1 MDNVRREDAI
11 VGGLAVLL
19 IIVLVAFPW
28 FSIGVGPFSF
38 TLTATD
44 APDGWLGVL
53 ALIALIAL
61 IADLGVELFSPQTQ
75 VPAIADSRKMT
86 QFVLAAAA
94 AFFMALKFLF
104 HIGHF
109 SDLGWGFWVGAI
121 IVAVLVFLTA
131 QARTAGVSASPMP
144 TRRPAPSGGPTP
156 GPTSGSAPTSTPPPS
171 TPPPSSSPEPPSSP
185 PSGS

>member
-1 MDNVRREDAI
+1 MTMDNVRREDAI

-94 AFFMALKFLF
+94 ALFMALKFLF

-121 IVAVLVFLTA
+121 IAAALVFLTA
-131 QARTAGVSASPMP
+131 QARTAGVSASPRP
-144 TRRPAPSGGPTP
+144 TRRPVPSGGPTP
-156 GPTSGSAPTSTPPPS
+156 GSAPTSTPPPS
-171 TPPPSSSPEPPSSP
+171 TPPPSNSPEPPSSP

>member
-1 MDNVRREDAI
+1 VDNVKREDAI

-28 FSIGVGPFSF
+28 FSIGIGPFSF

-53 ALIALIAL
+53 AVIALIAL
-61 IADLGVELFSPQTQ
+61 IVDLGVELFSPQTQ

-94 AFFMALKFLF
+94 AFFMFLKFLF

-109 SDLGWGFWVGAI
+109 SDLGWGFWVGVI
-121 IVAVLVFLTA
+121 IVAALVFMTA
-131 QARTAGVSASPMP
+131 QARTAGVSAAPMP
-144 TRRPAPSGGPTP
+144 RRRPAPSNGPTP
-156 GPTSGSAPTSTPPPS
+156 DAGSTSTPPPS
-171 TPPPSSSPEPPSSP
+171 TPPPSSSSEPPSSSP
-185 PSGS
+185 GSR

>member
-1 MDNVRREDAI
+1 MTVENVKREDAI

-75 VPAIADSRKMT
+75 VPAISDSRKMT

-94 AFFMALKFLF
+94 AFFMFLKFLF

-109 SDLGWGFWVGAI
+109 SDLGWGFWVGL
-121 IVAVLVFLTA
+121 IVVAALVFLTM
-131 QARTAGVSASPMP
+131 QARAAGMGSTPRPS
-144 TRRPAPSGGPTP
+144 RRPAPSGGPAP
-156 GPTSGSAPTSTPPPS
+156 GSAPTSTPPPS
-171 TPPPSSSPEPPSSP
+171 TPPPSSSSEPPSSSP
-185 PSGS
+185 PGP

>member
-61 IADLGVELFSPQTQ
+61 IADLGSSS
-75 VPAIADSRKMT
+75 SRHK
-86 QFVLAAAA
+86 LR
-94 AFFMALKFLF
+94 
-104 HIGHF
+104 
-109 SDLGWGFWVGAI
+109 SRPS
-121 IVAVLVFLTA
+121 
-131 QARTAGVSASPMP
+131 RTAAK
-144 TRRPAPSGGPTP
+144 
-156 GPTSGSAPTSTPPPS
+156 
-171 TPPPSSSPEPPSSP
+171 
-185 PSGS
+185 